1 MGRILGPELVETTQ
15 AMDASLHQRLPRP
28 TMQVRP
34 DIAYGSDARQR
45 LDVHLPN
52 QPAAR
57 GAATVIFFH
66 GGGFIDGEKNIGAGY
81 AHGNIASSFAQHG
94 IIGINATYRLAPAAL
109 WPAGAEDVGAALAWA
124 RTHVAEFG
132 GDPDKVFL
140 MGQSAGAAHVATYA
154 FRKQLHPAAGPGLA
168 GAILMSGPYAVET
181 GKLSPNAAAYFGTD
195 ASRHPGMQVLGN
207 IERADFPVHV
217 GVAEFDPPQFER
229 SALELML
236 ELFRHT
242 GRAPRVRQYLGHN
255 HVSPAYSFGTDDLTV
270 APDIL
275 DFVRGGG
282 HP

>member
-66 GGGFIDGEKNIGAGY
+66 GGGFI
-81 AHGNIASSFAQHG
+81 
-94 IIGINATYRLAPAAL
+94 
-109 WPAGAEDVGAALAWA
+109 
-124 RTHVAEFG
+124 G

-140 MGQSAGAAHVATYA
+140 IGQSAGAAHVATYA

-181 GKLSPNAAAYFGTD
+181 GKLSPNVAAYFGTD

-229 SALELML
+229 SALELVL
-236 ELFRHT
+236 ALFRHT
-242 GRAPRVRQYLGHN
+242 GRAPRFRQYLGHN